1 MTGTTADAATRVTK
15 SLGDAEAWRNVNW
28 AEAEADVRRLRQRI
42 FKAAQDGD
50 AKRLRNLQKLMLR
63 SRHNTVVSIR
73 RVTQLSQ
80 GRRTPGVDG
89 KVALSD
95 RDRGQLLRELEAAPR
110 FRPGPV
116 RRVHIPKANGKL
128 RPLGIPTIR
137 DRVEQARVKNALEP
151 EWEALFEERSYGF
164 RPGRSCHDAVGRIH
178 TTMSRK
184 DSKRNWVL
192 DADLSSAFDRVNH
205 DRLLDAI
212 GDFPARRE
220 IQGWLTAGVMEQGRF
235 APTEEGTPQ
244 GGVISPLLLNIT
256 LHGMGNAAGDIDRQP
271 IWQKSAQVTPTF
283 VRYADDFVVMCAT
296 EEQAYTVKQ
305 RLTEWLEPRGL
316 AFNDEKTRV
325 VHIDEGFD
333 FLGFHVRRFE
343 GKLLTK
349 PSREAAKRF
358 KEKVTAISK
367 EMATAKTADVIRR
380 LNPLIKG
387 WSTYY
392 RGAAASKV
400 FGDLDHW
407 MYKRMFRWVKRRHPK
422 KSTAWLRNNYFG
434 AFHPHRRDN
443 WVFGDKETGA
453 YLVKLSWTH
462 IVRHTVVTGAASPD
476 DPSLVD
482 YWAERRN
489 KRKHPEAHGPKVVG
503 MAARQKGLCPLCGTD
518 LIAGAG
524 YEPES
529 VREWADWFHA
539 NFRRLHKH
547 HLTYRSRGGSDQ
559 ANNLVL
565 IHSDCHRK
573 HHASDYKEMQ
583 GSA

>member
-1 MTGTTADAATRVTK
+1 MDKLTGTMADAATRVTK
-15 SLGDAEAWRNVNW
+15 SLGDAKAWRSVNW
-28 AEAEADVRRLRQRI
+28 AEAEADVCRLRRRI

-50 AKRLRNLQKLMLR
+50 AKRLRNLQRLMLR

-95 RDRGQLLRELEAAPR
+95 QDRGQLLRELEAAPR
-110 FRPGPV
+110 FRPAPV

-184 DSKRNWVL
+184 DSKRTWVL

-400 FGDLDHW
+400 FG
-407 MYKRMFRWVKRRHPK
+407 
-422 KSTAWLRNNYFG
+422 

-583 GSA
+583 GIA

>member
-15 SLGDAEAWRNVNW
+15 SLGDAKAWRSVNW

-95 RDRGQLLRELEAAPR
+95 QDRGQLLRELEAAPR
-110 FRPGPV
+110 CRPVPV

-184 DSKRNWVL
+184 DAKRTWVL
-192 DADLSSAFDRVNH
+192 DADLTSAFDRVNH

-235 APTEEGTPQ
+235 APTEGGTPQ

-271 IWQKSAQVTPTF
+271 IWQKTAHVTPTF
-283 VRYADDFVVMCAT
+283 VRYADDFVAMCAT

-305 RLTEWLEPRGL
+305 RLAEWLEPRGL

-333 FLGFHVRRFE
+333 FLGFHVRRFD

-349 PSREAAKRF
+349 PSREAVKRF
-358 KEKVTAISK
+358 KEKVTAISM

-400 FGDLDHW
+400 FGDLGHW
-407 MYKRMFRWVKRRHPK
+407 MYIRMFRWAKRRHPK
-422 KSTAWLRNNYFG
+422 KSTAWIQDNYFG
-434 AFHPHRRDN
+434 AFHPHRKDN

-453 YLVKLSWTH
+453 YLVKPSWTH

-482 YWAERRN
+482 YWAGRRN
-489 KRKHPEAHGPKVVG
+489 KRKLPEAHGRKVVG

-518 LIAGAG
+518 LIAGVG

-529 VREWADWFHA
+529 VREWANWFSA
-539 NFRRLHKH
+539 NFRHLHKH
-547 HLTYRSRGGSDQ
+547 HLIYRSRGGSDQ
-559 ANNLVL
+559 VNNLVL

-573 HHASDYKEMQ
+573 HHASDHKELQ
-583 GSA
+583 EIA